1 MAEISFEVKQDAI
14 ALVRS
19 TSIDANFDECEASLA
34 EMIEPYKTLVVNE
47 GDIVAA
53 KADRAKLRKMASSID
68 EVRKTVKKAYTEPLN
83 QFEARC
89 KKLISIIDGGT
100 DNIDGQIK
108 AFEARTAKEKL
119 SQLKAYYTGLAGSE
133 VLEYYPWESVVNPKW
148 ANKAYAFET
157 ACDEI
162 RATISSVTQDIDT
175 IRSIGG
181 GDTAYLLDIY
191 KTTRNL
197 GAVIRKQAELNA
209 ARQREEEHRS
219 RYEKMP
225 PCDPPVAAKPKS
237 EAPESA
243 DGEMLLSVTF
253 RVECTKEQLN
263 ALGNYM
269 KQNGIKYGRAN

>member
-19 TSIDANFDECEASLA
+19 TSIDANFDECEASLT
-34 EMIEPYKTLVVNE
+34 EMIAPYKTLVVNE
-47 GDIVAA
+47 EDIPAA

-83 QFEARC
+83 QFETRC

-108 AFEARTAKEKL
+108 AFEARTAEEKL
-119 SQLKAYYTGLAGSE
+119 SQLKACYTGLAGSE
-133 VLEYYPWESVVNPKW
+133 VLEYCPWESIVNPKW
-148 ANKAYAFET
+148 TNKGYAFET

-162 RATISSVTQDIDT
+162 RAAISGVTQDIDT

-181 GDTAYLLDIY
+181 DDAAYLLDVY
-191 KTTRNL
+191 KSTHNL
-197 GAVIRKQAELNA
+197 SAVIRKQAELNA
-209 ARQREEEHRS
+209 MRQREEERKS

-225 PCDPPVAAKPKS
+225 PYDPPVAVEPKS

-243 DGEMLLSVTF
+243 DGEKLLSVTF
-253 RVECTKEQLN
+253 RVECTKEQLV

-269 KQNGIKYGRAN
+269 KKNGIKYGRAN